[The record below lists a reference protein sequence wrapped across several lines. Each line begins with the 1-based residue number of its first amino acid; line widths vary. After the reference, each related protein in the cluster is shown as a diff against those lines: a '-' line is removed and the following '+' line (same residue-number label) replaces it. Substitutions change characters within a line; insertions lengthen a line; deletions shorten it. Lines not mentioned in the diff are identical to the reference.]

1 MDIAMTFNK
10 AVALLS
16 EPALSDDRGEEPFSI
31 DQIIFSRTDKRGVIQ
46 SGNEVLR
53 RLSGY
58 SWERLI
64 GAPHRVLRHPDTPKV
79 VFAMLWRV
87 IQQDKPMVAY
97 IKNKSAHGGW
107 YWVLS
112 VVVPCEGGYFSARI
126 KPSSP
131 LFTQVKSIYAE
142 LGAAEAAQSLSPDAT
157 ERLLLGRLADLGFG
171 SYPAFMCGALEQ
183 ELAARDAALGRSNA
197 VQARS
202 LSTITAGLKATEE
215 KQKALLLE
223 FDELQSIPTNMRIIA
238 SRLEP
243 SGGPISAIS
252 DNYKFA
258 STEISRRLEAFA
270 GSDSNLCQTMSHSVA
285 DALFMTSVARLLAE
299 VPKLF
304 AKEDH
309 SQTPIDFANE
319 QALLAAVELSFRN
332 QARAAMLAAEQVSG
346 ELNLASSEIR
356 RMMLGLDTIRVMGR
370 VESGRLGSSGVGL
383 SSTVDQL
390 DLRHAAISDQLQALM
405 DLSAS
410 IKSAISAYERT
421 AAAE

>member
-1 MDIAMTFNK
+1 MTFNK
-10 AVALLS
+10 AIG
-16 EPALSDDRGEEPFSI
+16 PAADLADPEESGEESFAV

-46 SGNEVLR
+46 AGNDVLR

-58 SWERLI
+58 GWDRLI
-64 GAPHRVLRHPDTPKV
+64 GAPHRILRHPDMPKV
-79 VFAMLWRV
+79 VFHMLWQA

-97 IKNKSAHGGW
+97 VKNRSARGGW

-112 VVVPCEGGYFSARI
+112 LIVPCEGGYFSARI
-126 KPSSP
+126 KPTGP
-131 LFTQVKSIYAE
+131 MLDTVKRLYAE
-142 LGAAEAAQSLSPDAT
+142 LVAAEQSKSLSHEGGEALLL
-157 ERLLLGRLADLGFG
+157 ERLAEHGFRN
-171 SYPAFMCGALEQ
+171 YHDFMCRALEQ
-183 ELAARDAALGRSNA
+183 ELSARNTALGRTNA
-197 VQARS
+197 AQARS
-202 LSTITAGLKATEE
+202 LSTITANLAATEE
-215 KQKALLLE
+215 KQKVLLLE

-270 GSDSNLCQTMSHSVA
+270 GNDSNLCQAMSTLTA
-285 DALFMTSVARLLAE
+285 DALFLTGIAQLLGE
-299 VPKLF
+299 VPKQF

-309 SQTPIDFANE
+309 TQSPIDFAKE
-319 QALLAAVELSFRN
+319 QTVLAELEFSYATQSRAAVIK
-332 QARAAMLAAEQVSG
+332 AEQVSG
-346 ELNLASSEIR
+346 ELNLASGEIR

-383 SSTVDQL
+383 SSTIDQL
-390 DLRHAAISDQLQALM
+390 DLRHAAISEHLQSLM

-410 IKSAISAYERT
+410 IKSAINAYERT
-421 AAAE
+421 TAPR